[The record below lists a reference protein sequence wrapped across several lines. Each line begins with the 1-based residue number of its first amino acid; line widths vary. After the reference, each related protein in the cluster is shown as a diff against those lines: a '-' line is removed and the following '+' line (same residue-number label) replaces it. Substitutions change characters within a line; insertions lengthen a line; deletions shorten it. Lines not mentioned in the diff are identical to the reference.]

1 MKMNNTRT
9 VSRGGIRDWILQR
22 ISAVILIIYML
33 VAGVMLI
40 KHSPLNF
47 TEWQAIFT
55 PAWFKVVS
63 LIAFLS
69 VVVHAWL
76 GVWTIFTDY
85 VHPWKLRFFLLSV
98 VMLLLIAYFIGFIQ
112 IMWGV

>member
-1 MKMNNTRT
+1 MNTKTVLRT
-9 VSRGGIRDWILQR
+9 GVRDWVLQR
-22 ISAVILIIYML
+22 VSAVILVVYL
-33 VAGVMLI
+33 VVLGGLLI
-40 KHSPLNF
+40 KHSSLNL

-55 PAWFKVVS
+55 PTWFKIVS

-69 VVVHAWL
+69 VAVHAWV

-85 VHPWKLRFFLLSV
+85 VHPWKLRFLLLVV
-98 VMLLLIAYFIGFIQ
+98 VMLLLIAYFIWFIQ